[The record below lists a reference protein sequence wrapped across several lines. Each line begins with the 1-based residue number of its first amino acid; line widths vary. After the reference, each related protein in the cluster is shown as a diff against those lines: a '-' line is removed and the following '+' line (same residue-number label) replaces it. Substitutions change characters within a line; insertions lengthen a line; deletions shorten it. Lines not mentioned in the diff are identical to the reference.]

1 MNKKYLALALT
12 GMVALATNAQAEGKN
27 GVAAVVNGKELKVAD
42 IRAAYNSN
50 QAIKSKAS
58 FDEFYKKTLDVF
70 VDGELVYQAAVKE
83 KIMDTPEYK
92 TQLKLAEQ
100 ELARKIYLEK
110 KVASQTNDAEVKKL
124 YQEYKSQFKSEKE
137 VKAKHILVDS
147 EAKAKE
153 VIGKL
158 NKGGNFDKLAKE
170 YSKEPADL
178 GWFTKKVM
186 VPEFAEAAFS
196 MKKGSYSKAPVKTQF
211 GYHVIKLEDIRES
224 KPATLKDVEP
234 QLKAMVTQASLAKTF
249 QNLSKDAKITKYDIK
264 GNTIE

>member
-1 MNKKYLALALT
+1 M
-12 GMVALATNAQAEGKN
+12 
-27 GVAAVVNGKELKVAD
+27 
-42 IRAAYNSN
+42 
-50 QAIKSKAS
+50 
-58 FDEFYKKTLDVF
+58 
-70 VDGELVYQAAVKE
+70 
-83 KIMDTPEYK
+83 
-92 TQLKLAEQ
+92 
-100 ELARKIYLEK
+100 
-110 KVASQTNDAEVKKL
+110 
-124 YQEYKSQFKSEKE
+124 
-137 VKAKHILVDS
+137 VDS

-211 GYHVIKLEDIRES
+211 GYHVIKLEDIRDS